1 MLSTRQ
7 LRYFETLAETLHFG
21 RAARLLNISQPALS
35 GQIAQMEALF
45 GAALLERRPNGLT
58 LTPEGV
64 AVQKRVR
71 RIMAE
76 LRDLEALA
84 NPGEGP
90 LAGRLKLGVIASVA
104 PYLLPPFLPRLARD
118 FPNLEIGVRE
128 SVTATLLDELAR
140 GDIDCAVIAS
150 AAPGS
155 ALRSLPLVDEPFLLA
170 VAQSERARF
179 AAPVDVGRLGSER
192 LILLEEGHCLR
203 DQALNV
209 CALAGADELSRLGA
223 TSLSTLLRMVAG
235 GLGVTLVPRMA
246 AEAERDGLAFLPLA
260 DPVPTRSLSLVFRAS
275 SARVRDFEALV
286 ATLKAALATE
296 ASDALPGN

>member
-1 MLSTRQ
+1 MTMLSTRQ

-21 RAARLLNISQPALS
+21 RAARHLNISQPALS
-35 GQIAQMEALF
+35 AQIAQMEDRF
-45 GAALLERRPNGLT
+45 GAALLERRPSGLT
-58 LTPEGV
+58 LTPEGL

-84 NPGEGP
+84 NTRDG
-90 LAGRLKLGVIASVA
+90 LLTGRLKLGVIASVA
-104 PYLLPPFLPRLARD
+104 PYLLPSLLPILASD
-118 FPNLEIGVRE
+118 FPDLNIGVRE
-128 SVTATLLDELAR
+128 SVTATLLEELAR

-150 AAPGS
+150 AIQNAS
-155 ALRSLPLVDEPFLLA
+155 LRSLPLLEEPFFLA
-170 VAQSERARF
+170 VAEAERDRF
-179 AAPVDVGRLGSER
+179 VEPVEVGQLGSER

-246 AEAERDGLAFLPLA
+246 ADAERDGTRIAFLSLA
-260 DPVPTRSLSLVFRAS
+260 APVPARPISLVFRAS
-275 SARVRDFEALV
+275 SARERDFE
-286 ATLKAALATE
+286 TLRSTLLAALQPR
-296 ASDALPGN
+296 S